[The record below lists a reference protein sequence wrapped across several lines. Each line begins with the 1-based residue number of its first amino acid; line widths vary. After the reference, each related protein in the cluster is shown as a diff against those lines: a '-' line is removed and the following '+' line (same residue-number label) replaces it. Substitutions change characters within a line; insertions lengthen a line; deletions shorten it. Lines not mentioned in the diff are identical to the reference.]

1 MQALHA
7 PQSSSPPRPG
17 TTVISASPDRP
28 LPGGHTVFGSLS
40 LLCLSLPGRAIKPFF
55 PLHPQLSLIQ
65 FSIGAQRPGSGSSQ
79 VLGNSCLSSL
89 PEEPIANL
97 LPNAGPEARVL
108 FLDHVGFS
116 PFGSP
121 CDLWFQARHV
131 LLDLRRQPL
140 ERAFLPTWLDLACVP
155 GGLRCANQGSGS
167 PAPGRCSPGI
177 GDAPPWL

>member
-1 MQALHA
+1 M
-7 PQSSSPPRPG
+7 
-17 TTVISASPDRP
+17 
-28 LPGGHTVFGSLS
+28 
-40 LLCLSLPGRAIKPFF
+40 PGRAIKPFF

-108 FLDHVGFS
+108 FLDHVGFL

-167 PAPGRCSPGI
+167 PAPGRCSPGLRLP
-177 GDAPPWL
+177 GLLRRELQLLWCGAHGCDRGGAGTESYKSPNKGP